1 MIRTTFRRAA
11 LATIVLVSML
21 CQGTWALAGTTGG
34 LAGVVVDA
42 QSNAPIA
49 GATVTANSPSQ
60 TATTKTDA
68 AGRFTFVSLAPDAY
82 TVAVEHA
89 GYEPVSAPGNAVFAD
104 TTQNVTIRMTTQL
117 KTIATVRT
125 QGAGSLVRSGT
136 TADVYAINAATQQA
150 VAAVGGGGG
159 LNSAYSAIA
168 TVPGAY
174 VAGNQGGY
182 YQTVHIRGGDFDQ
195 VGYEFDGVPINRS
208 FDNYPSGAA
217 SSLGQQEVQVYTGA
231 APSNSESQGLAG
243 FINQVIK
250 TGTSPGYGD
259 GQIGVGTPVYY
270 HHMMAEAG
278 GATPNRL
285 FSYYVGLGGYNQDSR
300 YVDSSNGSTYRDWLG
315 VPIALNNDGTWQLA
329 GAEYGLPASISVR
342 DTVVNLHFGIPHH
355 KDGGRDDIQ
364 LLYDGES
371 INNGF
376 FQSQFDATGTDF
388 STGFG
393 QAYWLDGYNW
403 NCGSGQ
409 LYTTNA
415 AAAGTSS
422 CLSAY
427 LYPNGPQN
435 RLANVPGTST
445 SCPGGGPCA
454 FLPLNQRDTSWND
467 QQIVKLQYQKNFGS
481 SAYLRVYGYTY
492 YSDWL
497 MNGPVSTYDN
507 VTNPGTGYGL
517 TAPDYELTGH
527 TRGVSANFSDQIN
540 QQNLISLQG
549 SYTTSTSTRDNNT
562 QMFNALLSSYVQLIA
577 VNAADPY
584 SGYCS
589 HSSAGGDPVSCAPGH
604 GKPADQVSLAA
615 LGGGAVPAL
624 PHRDDATI
632 PTSQDTR
639 NARSS
644 RLKTVCGRRTT
655 S

>member
-60 TATTKTDA
+60 TASTRTDA
-68 AGRFTFVSLAPDAY
+68 SGRFTFVSLAPDAY

-89 GYEPVSAPGNAVFAD
+89 GYEPVSSPGNAVFAD
-104 TTQNVTIRMTTQL
+104 TTQTVTIRMATQL

-125 QGAGSLVRSGT
+125 QGTGSLVRSGT

-150 VAAVGGGGG
+150 VSAVGGGGG

-259 GQIGVGTPVYY
+259 GQVGVGAPVFY
-270 HHMMAEAG
+270 HHLMAEAG

-300 YVDSSNGSTYRDWLG
+300 YVDSTNGSTYRDWLG
-315 VPIALNNDGTWQLA
+315 VPIALNGDGSWQLA
-329 GAEYGLPASISVR
+329 GAEYGLPATISVR

-376 FQSQFDATGTDF
+376 FESQQDATGTDYT
-388 STGFG
+388 TGFG

-409 LYTTNA
+409 LYTTDA
-415 AAAGTSS
+415 AAQA
-422 CLSAY
+422 
-427 LYPNGPQN
+427 
-435 RLANVPGTST
+435 RH
-445 SCPGGGPCA
+445 
-454 FLPLNQRDTSWND
+454 
-467 QQIVKLQYQKNFGS
+467 
-481 SAYLRVYGYTY
+481 RV
-492 YSDWL
+492 
-497 MNGPVSTYDN
+497 
-507 VTNPGTGYGL
+507 
-517 TAPDYELTGH
+517 
-527 TRGVSANFSDQIN
+527 
-540 QQNLISLQG
+540 
-549 SYTTSTSTRDNNT
+549 
-562 QMFNALLSSYVQLIA
+562 
-577 VNAADPY
+577 
-584 SGYCS
+584 
-589 HSSAGGDPVSCAPGH
+589 
-604 GKPADQVSLAA
+604 
-615 LGGGAVPAL
+615 
-624 PHRDDATI
+624 
-632 PTSQDTR
+632 
-639 NARSS
+639 
-644 RLKTVCGRRTT
+644 
-655 S
+655 